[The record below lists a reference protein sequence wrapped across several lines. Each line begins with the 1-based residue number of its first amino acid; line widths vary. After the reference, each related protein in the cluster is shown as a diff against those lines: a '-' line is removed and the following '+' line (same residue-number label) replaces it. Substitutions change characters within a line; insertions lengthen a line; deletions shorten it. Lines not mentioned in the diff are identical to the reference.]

1 MSENTTEVLDRLKT
15 EPTVSVD
22 DTVRATGF
30 ARSTIYLA
38 IQRGEIPVIRVGRR
52 MRVPSTWVR
61 AQLGMEAVAGT

>member
-1 MSENTTEVLDRLKT
+1 MSTHTTDVLDRLNT
-15 EPTVSVD
+15 EPTLSVD
-22 DTVRATGF
+22 ETKTALGVGRTAVYGG
-30 ARSTIYLA
+30 